1 MTTKKPNF
9 IYKFEKSNSTQEEK
23 ERIIF
28 EFIKTLYK
36 LSIKNDISKIKIVIN
51 KNIIVKIL
59 IFNKLTNENIYKI
72 TEFYRNKS

>member
-36 LSIKNDISKIKIVIN
+36 LPIKNDISKIKN
-51 KNIIVKIL
+51 ANERNRKML
-59 IFNKLTNENIYKI
+59 LFNKLTNENIYKI

>member
-36 LSIKNDISKIKIVIN
+36 LSIKNDISKIKN
-51 KNIIVKIL
+51 ANERNRKML
-59 IFNKLTNENIYKI
+59 LFNELSNENIYKI
-72 TEFYRNKS
+72 TEFYRNKL

>member
-1 MTTKKPNF
+1 MTTKNPNF

-36 LSIKNDISKIKIVIN
+36 LSVKNDIFKIK
-51 KNIIVKIL
+51 NIKERNRKML
-59 IFNKLTNENIYKI
+59 LFNELTNENVYKI

>member
-9 IYKFEKSNSTQEEK
+9 IYKFEKSNSTQEEN

-36 LSIKNDISKIKIVIN
+36 LSIKNDISKIKN
-51 KNIIVKIL
+51 ANERNRKML
-59 IFNKLTNENIYKI
+59 LFNKLTNENIYKI

>member
-36 LSIKNDISKIKIVIN
+36 LSIKNDISKIKN
-51 KNIIVKIL
+51 ANERNRKIL
-59 IFNKLTNENIYKI
+59 LFNELSNENIYKI
-72 TEFYRNKS
+72 TEFYRNT

>member
-1 MTTKKPNF
+1 MINKKPNF

-36 LSIKNDISKIKIVIN
+36 LSVKNDIFKIKN
-51 KNIIVKIL
+51 TKERNRKML
-59 IFNKLTNENIYKI
+59 LFNELTNENIYKI
-72 TEFYRNKS
+72 TEFYRNNKS

>member
-1 MTTKKPNF
+1 MTNKKPNF

-36 LSIKNDISKIKIVIN
+36 LSIKNDISKIKN
-51 KNIIVKIL
+51 ANERNQKRL
-59 IFNKLTNENIYKI
+59 FFYELSNENIHKI
-72 TEFYRNKS
+72 IEFYQNKL

>member
-9 IYKFEKSNSTQEEK
+9 IYKFKKSNSTQEEK

-36 LSIKNDISKIKIVIN
+36 LSIKNDISKIKN
-51 KNIIVKIL
+51 ANERNRKML
-59 IFNKLTNENIYKI
+59 LFNKLTNENIYKI

>member
-36 LSIKNDISKIKIVIN
+36 LSIKNDISKIKN
-51 KNIIVKIL
+51 ANERNRKML
-59 IFNKLTNENIYKI
+59 LFNKLTNENIYKI

>member
-36 LSIKNDISKIKIVIN
+36 LSIKNDISKIKN
-51 KNIIVKIL
+51 ANERNQKRL
-59 IFNKLTNENIYKI
+59 FFYELSNENIHKI
-72 TEFYRNKS
+72 IEFYQNKL

>member
-9 IYKFEKSNSTQEEK
+9 IYKFEKSNSTQEEN

-36 LSIKNDISKIKIVIN
+36 LSVKNDIFKIKN
-51 KNIIVKIL
+51 TKERNRKML
-59 IFNKLTNENIYKI
+59 LFNELTNENVYKI

>member
-1 MTTKKPNF
+1 MTTKKQNF

-36 LSIKNDISKIKIVIN
+36 LFVKNDIFKIKN
-51 KNIIVKIL
+51 TKERNRKML
-59 IFNKLTNENIYKI
+59 LFNELTNENVYKI

>member
-36 LSIKNDISKIKIVIN
+36 LSIKNDISKIKN
-51 KNIIVKIL
+51 
-59 IFNKLTNENIYKI
+59 FN
-72 TEFYRNKS
+72 F